1 MDEKDDDVDEEDNDD
16 NDDNEECEDKDDIS
30 SSIAAVIT
38 THSIFD
44 QTRPTLLTELRDRL

>member
-44 QTRPTLLTELRDRL
+44 RTLPTLLTELRDRL

>member
-1 MDEKDDDVDEEDNDD
+1 MDEKDDDVDEED

-44 QTRPTLLTELRDRL
+44 RTRPTLLTELRDRL